1 MPQKIWKYPIDTTI
15 DEITIEMPEG
25 ARILSFKVQRGIPTL
40 WALINL
46 DNKFEKRHFR
56 IIGTGQSIEED
67 NLKYIDSIQLAGE
80 KYIFHLFET
89 SPTE

>member
-46 DNKFEKRHFR
+46 DNVQKERAVF
-56 IIGTGQSIEED
+56 IINYEV
-67 NLKYIDSIQLAGE
+67 
-80 KYIFHLFET
+80 
-89 SPTE
+89 

>member
-1 MPQKIWKYPIDTTI
+1 MVD
-15 DEITIEMPEG
+15 DITIEMPEG
-25 ARILSFKVQRGIPTL
+25 AKILSFKVQRGIPTL

-67 NLKYIDSIQLAGE
+67 NLKYINTIQTDGG
-80 KYIFHLFET
+80 KYIFHLFES
-89 SPTE
+89 SPT